1 MATIAKRGKN
11 VPVQEGVPILG
22 NSKKALP
29 GRSLRLSKGVAALS
43 LLSVAVGA
51 GLMLGPWKSGPVAGG
66 IFCGLGL
73 AAFLSAG
80 YYWACGNESCS

>member
-1 MATIAKRGKN
+1 MAAIARRRKN
-11 VPVQEGVPILG
+11 PAVQDSALGLG

-29 GRSLRLSKGVAALS
+29 RRILRLSKGVAALS
-43 LLSVAVGA
+43 LASMAAGA
-51 GLMLGPWKSGPVAGG
+51 ALMLCPWKSGPVVGG

>member
-1 MATIAKRGKN
+1 MAAIAKHGKN
-11 VPVQEGVPILG
+11 APLQEGVPGAG

-29 GRSLRLSKGVAALS
+29 GRGLRLSKGVAALS
-43 LLSVAVGA
+43 LLSVAAGA
-51 GLMLGPWKSGPVAGG
+51 ALMLCPWKSGPVAGG
-66 IFCGLGL
+66 VLCGLGL